1 MNIYIDILQH
11 FQPPDNPVFS
21 GLIEMASIPLLGD
34 FEETLNGAG
43 ALEDNV
49 GLSQNLFSPTF

>member
-1 MNIYIDILQH
+1 MDIYIDFLQH

-21 GLIEMASIPLLGD
+21 GLIEMANIPLLGD

-43 ALEDNV
+43 ALEDV